1 MAQITQRLLT
11 SIATVLLCLGPAA
24 AARAQAPDAAL
35 AAESQSRWDDAIRLH
50 RAAIA
55 ADATRSDLWIRIA
68 DIEAQRGNLNEC
80 IAALQQAAAAAPGT
94 SSIYF
99 RLSQAYSTA
108 NQPGAAL
115 NAIEGAL
122 ALEPQSAEYLK
133 SRAVLS
139 TWLSDYERAQDSYQ
153 RLVALQPH
161 DVDVALAFAR
171 VSAWSGDTDEAVTQ
185 YERYLKA
192 HPEAGDVWIE
202 LAKAEMWRGN
212 YGGAEHALKVYRERF
227 GETAA
232 FKQTHAAVLTG
243 AGRPSHAEEVIA
255 PLLAQTPDDLQL
267 NLTHTIALAMQKKPR
282 EAYSSLETVR
292 QLAPASRDARDAERL
307 VRTLLGSTVEP
318 ATFTAY
324 SDSDKLEIQRYTPR
338 GTFAFNSGTQIS
350 AGYDRTRLSARQGS
364 GLESIDGSASA
375 DFEQAWVGAA
385 QKMGAFTIDG
395 EGGYA
400 KPGTQKEIATYRI
413 GAAARVSDSFQ
424 LSFQRSS
431 GAVVISPRTV
441 SLGLTQIEHRLQ
453 AQWAPTLQ
461 SIVVFDAHVQDFSD
475 GNRRT
480 EWTVAPR
487 RSFVRTAAF
496 NLDLGVS
503 AYQLETDHDL
513 SNGYYDPKRYE
524 FYAVTLAPYFKF
536 RENVGFGMWAALGP
550 QRDSYSPSFDF
561 GGTVSGE
568 ATFGIY
574 EPWAIKVTG
583 SASTNRRLESGAFSG
598 VSGGVVLVRR
608 F

>member
-24 AARAQAPDAAL
+24 AARAQAPDPAL
-35 AAESQSRWDDAIRLH
+35 AAETESRWDDAIRLH

-55 ADATRSDLWIRIA
+55 ADPTKSDLWIRIA
-68 DIEAQRGNLNEC
+68 DIEAQRGNINDC

-108 NQPGAAL
+108 GQPSAAL

-139 TWLSDYERAQDSYQ
+139 TWLADYDRARDSYE
-153 RLVALQPH
+153 RLVAIQPQ
-161 DVDVALAFAR
+161 DVEIALAFAR
-171 VSAWSGDTDEAVTQ
+171 VSAWSGDTNEAVSQ

-192 HPEAGDVWIE
+192 HPDAADVWIE
-202 LAKAEMWRGN
+202 LAKAESWRGN

-227 GETAA
+227 GDTPAY
-232 FKQTHAAVLTG
+232 KQTHAAVLTG
-243 AGRPSHAEEVIA
+243 AGRPSDAEEVIA

-267 NLTHTIALAMQKKPR
+267 NLTHTIALAMQNKPR

-292 QLAPASRDARDAERL
+292 QLAPSGREARDAERI

-324 SDSDKLEIQRYTPR
+324 SDSDQLEIQRYTPR

-364 GLESIDGSASA
+364 GLESIDGSAAA

-385 QKMGAFTIDG
+385 QKMGALTING

-400 KPGTQKEIATYRI
+400 KPGVQQDVVTYRI

-424 LSFQRSS
+424 LAFQRSS

-453 AQWAPTLQ
+453 AEWAPTLQ
-461 SIVVFDAHVQDFSD
+461 STIAFDAHVQDFSD
-475 GNRRT
+475 GNRRI
-480 EWTVAPR
+480 EWMVAPR
-487 RSFVRTAAF
+487 RSFARTAAF

-513 SNGYYDPKRYE
+513 ANGYYDPKRYE

-536 RENVGFGMWAALGP
+536 SENVGFGMWAAAGP
-550 QRDSYSPSFDF
+550 QRDSYSPSFEF

-583 SASTNRRLESGAFSG
+583 SASMNRRLESGAFRG